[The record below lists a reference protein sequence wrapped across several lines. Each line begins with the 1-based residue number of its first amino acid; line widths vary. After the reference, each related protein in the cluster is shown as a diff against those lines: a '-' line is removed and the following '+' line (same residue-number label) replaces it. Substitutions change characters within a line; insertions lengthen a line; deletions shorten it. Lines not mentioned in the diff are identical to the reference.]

1 MRWSFDRHLDCV
13 AIDRLMRAMTTTTK
27 SSWVKLAAVLVPV
40 LLSVP
45 LVLGFFGSVHPVFDA
60 FAHFRMHVAALMIVT
75 ALPALCLGLWREG
88 LMAIILAVMALS
100 TVLAPAS
107 TPAAS
112 AETTQARKPSGQP
125 EYKLLQLNLRFDNVA
140 QADVIRLIAQQSPD
154 VITLQ
159 EVSDSWRPKLA
170 AIEARYPYNLY
181 CPSTKRIGGVA
192 ILSRRPFALGTTPQC
207 IGNAL
212 AGMARIDFGGRS
224 ALIAALHL
232 EWPWPFTQA
241 ENVEE
246 LRPYFERLQGPMIVA
261 GDFNA
266 TPWSQTV
273 RQIAEASKTSSVD
286 GLRPSWLLN
295 GTLAQAAR
303 WIGMPLDHILVS
315 DRISGTRVETLG
327 PVGSDHLPLL
337 LRFVIDGANED
348 GPDLQTVMLAN

>member
-1 MRWSFDRHLDCV
+1 MV
-13 AIDRLMRAMTTTTK
+13 TTTK

-45 LVLGFFGSVHPVFDA
+45 LVLGFFGSVHPAFDA
-60 FAHFRMHVAALMIVT
+60 VAHFRMHLAALMIIT
-75 ALPALCLGLWREG
+75 ALPALFMGLWREG
-88 LMAIILAVMALS
+88 LMAIVLAVMALS
-100 TVLAPAS
+100 TVLAP
-107 TPAAS
+107 TPSPAS
-112 AETTQARKPSGQP
+112 AGTSRAVEPSGQP
-125 EYKLLQLNLRFDNVA
+125 EYKLLQLNLRFDNVE
-140 QADVIRLIAQQSPD
+140 QTDVIRLIAQQAPD

-159 EVSDSWRPKLA
+159 EVSDSWRPKFT
-170 AIEARYPYNLY
+170 AIEARYPYNIY

-266 TPWSQTV
+266 VPWSQTV
-273 RQIAEASKTSSVD
+273 RQIADASKTRSVD
-286 GLRPSWLLN
+286 GLRPSWLVN
-295 GTLAQAAR
+295 GTLAKAAR

-315 DRISGTRVETLG
+315 DRISGMHVETLR

-337 LRFVIDGANED
+337 LRFTVDGAADD
-348 GPDLQTVMLAN
+348 GHDLQTVMLTDQAITSKP

>member
-1 MRWSFDRHLDCV
+1 MV
-13 AIDRLMRAMTTTTK
+13 TTTK

-45 LVLGFFGSVHPVFDA
+45 LVLGFFGSVHPAFDA
-60 FAHFRMHVAALMIVT
+60 VAHFRMHLAGLMIIT
-75 ALPALCLGLWREG
+75 ALPALFMGLWREG
-88 LMAIILAVMALS
+88 LMAIVLAVMALS
-100 TVLAPAS
+100 TVLAP
-107 TPAAS
+107 TPSPAS
-112 AETTQARKPSGQP
+112 AGTSRAVEPSGQP
-125 EYKLLQLNLRFDNVA
+125 EYKLLQLNLRFDNVE
-140 QADVIRLIAQQSPD
+140 QTDVIRLIAQQAPD

-159 EVSDSWRPKLA
+159 EVSDNWRPKFT
-170 AIEARYPYNLY
+170 AIEARYPYNIY

-266 TPWSQTV
+266 VPWSQTV
-273 RQIAEASKTSSVD
+273 RQIADASKTRSVD
-286 GLRPSWLLN
+286 GLRPSWLVN
-295 GTLAQAAR
+295 GTLAKAAR

-315 DRISGTRVETLG
+315 DRISGMYVETLR

-337 LRFVIDGANED
+337 LRFTVDGTDED
-348 GPDLQTVMLAN
+348 SHDLQTVMLTDQAITSKP